1 MNKKDSIEILRERIR
16 LLENEN
22 RVTGKAFAEQCDIS
36 PNTLSNLMTRGKAI
50 QYDLLEKIAGAYDV
64 SIDWLVGR
72 TETREVANEG
82 MDEDM
87 QAHHHPDYSSLNYG
101 HIFNIL
107 AFLASLNYLQIVQK
121 DNEVILKVQDKY
133 LAKFLRTL
141 QKLARMSRSDQSV
154 CDAFKVWVERSFAD
168 NTPIEVNVPTGVD
181 RYHGAFPWEHD
192 ATVFLNFDFS
202 DAEWLDDY
210 PDKWDDG
217 FTYEDLDG
225 VLRAEN
231 SRPPYNDYKIL
242 NDGIVGYYYSG
253 NDHTAP
259 QICSVQRE
267 QEPAD
272 NPVTNP

>member
-22 RVTGKAFAEQCDIS
+22 RVTGKAFAERCDIS

-50 QYDLLEKIAGAYDV
+50 QYDLLEKIADAYDV

-87 QAHHHPDYSSLNYG
+87 QAYHYPNYSSLNYG

-107 AFLASLNYLQIVQK
+107 AFLASLNYLQIVQN
-121 DNEVILKVQDKY
+121 DDEVVLKVRDKY

-141 QKLARMSRSDQSV
+141 QKLARMSRGDQSV

-168 NTPIEVNVPTGVD
+168 NTPIELNVPTGVD

-192 ATVFLNFDFS
+192 ATVLLDFDFS
-202 DAEWLDDY
+202 NVKWLDAC
-210 PDKWDDG
+210 PDTWGTDG
-217 FTYEDLDG
+217 TYTD
-225 VLRAEN
+225 EN
-231 SRPPYNDYKIL
+231 STLYALGHRPPYSDYEIL
-242 NDGIVGYYYSG
+242 NDGIVGYYYS
-253 NDHTAP
+253 DDVHAAP
-259 QICSVQRE
+259 HVHVQRD
-267 QEPAD
+267 QEPTD

>member
-22 RVTGKAFAEQCDIS
+22 RVTGKAFAERCDIS

-50 QYDLLEKIAGAYDV
+50 QYDLLEKIADAYDV

-72 TETREVANEG
+72 TETRKTAKEG
-82 MDEDM
+82 M
-87 QAHHHPDYSSLNYG
+87 QTCNYPDYSSLNYG

-121 DNEVILKVQDKY
+121 DNKVILKVCDTY
-133 LAKFLRTL
+133 LAKFLQTL

-154 CDAFKVWVERSFAD
+154 CDAFKVWVEKSFAD
-168 NTPIEVNVPTGVD
+168 NTPIELNACD
-181 RYHGAFPWEHD
+181 YINRYHGAFPWEHD
-192 ATVFLNFDFS
+192 ATIFLNFDFS
-202 DAEWLDDY
+202 NAEWLDDY
-210 PDKWDDG
+210 PDMWVDG
-217 FTYEDLDG
+217 ANVG
-225 VLRAEN
+225 GCWCP
-231 SRPPYNDYKIL
+231 SRPPYNDYEIL
-242 NDGIVGYYYSG
+242 NDGIVGYYYSS
-253 NDHTAP
+253 NDHAAP
-259 QICSVQRE
+259 QIRSAQRE

>member
-22 RVTGKAFAEQCDIS
+22 RVTGKAFAERCDIS

-50 QYDLLEKIAGAYDV
+50 QYDLLEKIADAYDV

-72 TETREVANEG
+72 TETRKTAKEG
-82 MDEDM
+82 M
-87 QAHHHPDYSSLNYG
+87 QTCNYPDYSSLNYG

-107 AFLASLNYLQIVQK
+107 AFLASLNYLQIVRK

-154 CDAFKVWVERSFAD
+154 CDAFKVWVESSFAD
-168 NTPIEVNVPTGVD
+168 NTPIKANVPTGVD